1 MQAIERMRRALAE
14 FQIAGELTTNLDF
27 HRWMMDHPRFLA
39 GDFDTN
45 FINQEWHPG
54 AEAAEEDPERARRDR
69 PGRACAQTQQQSR
82 QRSACRRAAG
92 PARFAMEDAS
102 AGSMCLR

>member
-27 HRWMMDHPRFLA
+27 HRWIMTHPRFLA

-45 FINQEWHPG
+45 FINQEWHP
-54 AEAAEEDPERARRDR
+54 EAAPVTEDLDR
-69 PGRACAQTQQQSR
+69 IAAMVLAAHAAQTHQNHSHGQPAETQQ
-82 QRSACRRAAG
+82 G
-92 PARFAMEDAS
+92 PRVS
-102 AGSMCLR
+102 PWKTRGRLGSLR